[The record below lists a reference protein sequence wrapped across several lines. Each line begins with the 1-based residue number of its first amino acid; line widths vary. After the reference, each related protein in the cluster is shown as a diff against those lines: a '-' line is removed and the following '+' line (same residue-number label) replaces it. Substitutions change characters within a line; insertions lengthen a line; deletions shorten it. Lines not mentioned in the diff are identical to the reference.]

1 MITRMSATL
10 ESISLQSIPIATLV
24 PMQGIAIEALI
35 PAYLADTLESQTG
48 STITLHTKTL
58 LEAQGQGTSF
68 IPRLIGF
75 GSADERAFFETF
87 TSVKGV
93 GTRKALRALT
103 EHPSTIA
110 AMIIAKD
117 AKGLTKLPEIGK
129 RTAETVIAEL
139 TGKIEKFAG
148 DAILA
153 DTRVP
158 ASTIEPAF
166 VSGPAAEAVSALM
179 SLGESRPEAARKVEI
194 VLGRLGQDAD
204 TDTIVQA
211 VFAGGSSK

>member
-1 MITRMSATL
+1 MITRMSAIL
-10 ESISLQSIPIATLV
+10 ESITRESIPIATLV
-24 PMQGIAIEALI
+24 PMPGIAIEALI
-35 PAYLADTLESQTG
+35 PTYLADALEPKINT
-48 STITLHTKTL
+48 TITLHTKTL

-103 EHPSTIA
+103 EQPSTIA
-110 AMIIAKD
+110 ALIITKD

-148 DAILA
+148 DAIIEGS
-153 DTRVP
+153 TMP
-158 ASTIEPAF
+158 ASTIEPTFA
-166 VSGPAAEAVSALM
+166 SGPAAEAVYALM
-179 SLGESRPEAARKVEI
+179 SLGESRPDAARKVEI

-211 VFAGGSSK
+211 VFAGG

>member
-1 MITRMSATL
+1 MITRLTATL
-10 ESISLQSIPIATLV
+10 ESITRESITIATLL
-24 PMQGIAIEALI
+24 PTPNLAIEALI
-35 PAYLADTLESQTG
+35 PTYLADALESKIGTK
-48 STITLHTKTL
+48 ITLHTKTL

-68 IPRLIGF
+68 VPRLIGF
-75 GSADERAFFETF
+75 GSADERSFFETF

-103 EHPSTIA
+103 EQPSTIA
-110 AMIIAKD
+110 ALIIAKD
-117 AKGLTKLPEIGK
+117 AKSLTKLPEIGK

-139 TGKIEKFAG
+139 TGKVEKYAG
-148 DAILA
+148 DAIMSGSLIH
-153 DTRVP
+153 

-166 VSGPAAEAVSALM
+166 ASGPASEAVSALM
-179 SLGESRPEAARKVEI
+179 SLGESRPEASRKVEI

-211 VFAGGSSK
+211 VFAGG

>member
-1 MITRMSATL
+1 MITRLSATL
-10 ESISLQSIPIATLV
+10 ESITRESIPIATLL
-24 PMQGIAIEALI
+24 PAPGIAIEALI
-35 PAYLADTLESQTG
+35 PTYLADALEPKINTQV
-48 STITLHTKTL
+48 TLHTKTL

-110 AMIIAKD
+110 ALIIAKD

-139 TGKIEKFAG
+139 TGKVERFAG
-148 DAILA
+148 DAIMSGIL
-153 DTRVP
+153 TP
-158 ASTIEPAF
+158 ASTIEPTFA
-166 VSGPAAEAVSALM
+166 SGPASEAVFALM
-179 SLGESRPEAARKVEI
+179 ALGESRPEAARKVEI

-211 VFAGGSSK
+211 VFAGG

>member
-1 MITRMSATL
+1 MITRLSATL
-10 ESISLQSIPIATLV
+10 ESITRDSIPVATLLPV
-24 PMQGIAIEALI
+24 PGIAVEALI
-35 PAYLADTLESQTG
+35 PAYLADALEPKINTR
-48 STITLHTKTL
+48 ITLHTKTL

-75 GSADERAFFETF
+75 GSVDERAFFETF

-93 GTRKALRALT
+93 GTRKALRALA

-110 AMIIAKD
+110 ALIIAKD
-117 AKGLTKLPEIGK
+117 AKALTKLPEIGK

-139 TGKIEKFAG
+139 TGKIEQFAG
-148 DAILA
+148 EAILSGSSIS
-153 DTRVP
+153 

-166 VSGPAAEAVSALM
+166 TSGPASEAVYALM

-211 VFAGGSSK
+211 VFAGG